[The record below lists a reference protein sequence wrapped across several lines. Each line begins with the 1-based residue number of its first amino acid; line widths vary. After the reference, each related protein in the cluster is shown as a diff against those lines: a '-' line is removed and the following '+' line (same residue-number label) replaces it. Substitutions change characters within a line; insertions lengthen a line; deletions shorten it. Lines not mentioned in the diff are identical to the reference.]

1 MKMKKIFA
9 AMAATAVS
17 AASFA
22 AMAIPSASAADVVG
36 IAGIRGQAGPYTYWG
51 EDDNTGNVTVKDAEI
66 DGNAQYEAVWDITG
80 DGTGSI
86 EFLMLEIKETDTL
99 GNAFT
104 ADTFP
109 DLTLTVDEIY
119 IDGEQFDFTQ
129 NDDAITL
136 KYYESETKRGTRAYF
151 TNTFFDTDKTLGVPT
166 DKAITSRVKVVFTV
180 GGLYNEGTS
189 NVTQDPDPT
198 EPPTDEPTDPVVTT
212 TTAAADGGDTTTTT
226 TAKDGDTTTTT
237 AKGNGSSGTT
247 TTAKKG
253 GSNGTTTTAKAASN
267 GGKSETSAATGDA
280 GVGVAAAALVLAGT
294 AAIAVRKR
302 K

>member
-17 AASFA
+17 VASFA

-36 IAGIRGQAGPYTYWG
+36 IAGIRGLAGPYTYWG
-51 EDDNTGNVTVKDAEI
+51 EEDNTGNVTVKDAEI

-136 KYYESETKRGTRAYF
+136 KYYESETKRGSRAYL

-166 DKAITSRVKVVFTV
+166 DQAITSRVKVVFTV

-189 NVTQDPDPT
+189 NVTEDPDPT
-198 EPPTDEPTDPVVTT
+198 EPPTGEPTDPAVTT
-212 TTAAADGGDTTTTT
+212 TTAAAGGDTTTT

-237 AKGNGSSGTT
+237 TAKGNGGTT
-247 TTAKKG
+247 TTAKNG
-253 GSNGTTTTAKAASN
+253 GSNGTTTTTKAASN

-294 AAIAVRKR
+294 AALAVRKR

>member
-9 AMAATAVS
+9 TMAATAVS

-22 AMAIPSASAADVVG
+22 AMAIPSASAAGDVKG
-36 IAGIRGQAGPYTYWG
+36 NAFFIGNLGG
-51 EDDNTGNVTVKDAEI
+51 ETVWHLEEVNADSTTAAV
-66 DGNAQYEAVWDITG
+66 DGDAQYEVEWVPQNG
-80 DGTGSI
+80 G
-86 EFLMLEIKETDTL
+86 TDTVQFL
-99 GNAFT
+99 AVCIAP
-104 ADTFP
+104 ADGVDNFGTSTFP
-109 DLTLTVDEIY
+109 ELEVTLDEVW
-119 IDGEQFDFTQ
+119 IDGQKLDYTPSADAVTTSYFEGGAGVTRIYLHDEWAGTNVADLPGDTTITESVKVRFTV
-129 NDDAITL
+129 
-136 KYYESETKRGTRAYF
+136 SG
-151 TNTFFDTDKTLGVPT
+151 LGV
-166 DKAITSRVKVVFTV
+166 
-180 GGLYNEGTS
+180 EGTS
-189 NVTQDPDPT
+189 NVTEDPDPT